1 MATAFQASA
10 FQNNAFQIDAAAA
23 AAAVVGNDGDGP
35 ARGSKRRRY
44 RYNEWFNEGQAL
56 ELQRR
61 LQALRERQKKKEDE
75 LEEQALAALEK
86 ELEAQILAMLMAW
99 PEEQAPTIPEPYRA
113 PPELI
118 NAFGFGQTVSDQAR
132 MAEIVQQMEMVARQV
147 AEEQQRLREQDDEE
161 AMMLLQ

>member
-1 MATAFQASA
+1 MATAFQRNA
-10 FQNNAFQIDAAAA
+10 FQNNAFQIDAAA
-23 AAAVVGNDGDGP
+23 VIGNDGDGP
-35 ARGSKRRRY
+35 ARGSKRRY

>member
-1 MATAFQASA
+1 VLGQFPLAGFTLAS
-10 FQNNAFQIDAAAA
+10 IDVVTGAAA
-23 AAAVVGNDGDGP
+23 GP
-35 ARGSKRRRY
+35 TGGGLPTGSKRRY
-44 RYNEWFNEGQAL
+44 RYNERFTEGQAL

-61 LQALRERQKKKEDE
+61 LQALRERQKRKEDE
-75 LEEQALAALEK
+75 LERRALDALEK

-99 PEEQAPTIPEPYRA
+99 PEEQEQVVPEPYRA